1 MVIDEDKDS
10 DMKISDQR
18 DKRGSNL
25 NLNTPISNYKN
36 SKGRAL
42 YKQHSCYDNT
52 ISKSPD
58 FDQWVED
65 NRDKIASAIIKTI
78 RNKTVSRYKCLRI
91 KGVPFYKSF

>member
-1 MVIDEDKDS
+1 MVYHNPKEVE
-10 DMKISDQR
+10 
-18 DKRGSNL
+18 G
-25 NLNTPISNYKN
+25 TPARILVEVDTN
-36 SKGRAL
+36 
-42 YKQHSCYDNT
+42 NT

-91 KGVPFYKSF
+91 KGVPFYKSL

>member
-1 MVIDEDKDS
+1 MSRKASRYELLWEMVYHNPKEVE
-10 DMKISDQR
+10 
-18 DKRGSNL
+18 G
-25 NLNTPISNYKN
+25 TPARILVEVDTY
-36 SKGRAL
+36 
-42 YKQHSCYDNT
+42 NT

-78 RNKTVSRYKCLRI
+78 RNKRVSRYKCLRI